1 MPYPLHTTEEVARR
15 GEELYERSVR
25 LRVEPENDG
34 RFLAL
39 DVDSGDYEIAD
50 EALAATVR
58 LRERRPGAV
67 TYLVRVGHQA
77 AFQLGGRHFRPRSS

>member
-1 MPYPLHTTEEVARR
+1 MPYPLHTSDEVARR

-25 LRVEPENDG
+25 SRVEPDNDS

-50 EALAATVR
+50 VALSAAAR
-58 LRERRPGAV
+58 LRENAPA
-67 TYLVRVGHQA
+67 Q
-77 AFQLGGRHFRPRSS
+77 